1 MALLSTSN
9 RIAGVRFPSNLLIE
23 RKYNKKKG
31 KARLSINKD
40 NMQIILDTAPKKA
53 RAIKLWKQGSSE
65 IKIAQP
71 GWKIQSIKQTQYSTH
86 QQIKQ
91 FYNLTDSQYNLLW
104 IEASRLH
111 SSLLSVIES
120 RLDVLLFRS
129 QFASSIYQ
137 ARELIMHGKVTVNNQ
152 ICKLNSK
159 IITVGS
165 EISVK
170 PGDALRQQLRFQ
182 ARGYLLPNHLT
193 RNLVNSVF
201 LIKQP
206 TVQSIFL
213 PQNIEINKI
222 PGAI

>member
-1 MALLSTSN
+1 
-9 RIAGVRFPSNLLIE
+9 
-23 RKYNKKKG
+23 
-31 KARLSINKD
+31 
-40 NMQIILDTAPKKA
+40 
-53 RAIKLWKQGSSE
+53 
-65 IKIAQP
+65 
-71 GWKIQSIKQTQYSTH
+71 
-86 QQIKQ
+86 
-91 FYNLTDSQYNLLW
+91 
-104 IEASRLH
+104 
-111 SSLLSVIES
+111 LSVIES

-137 ARELIMHGKVTVNNQ
+137 ARELIMHGKVRVNNQ
-152 ICKLNSK
+152 ICKHNSK

-165 EISVK
+165 EISVN

-182 ARGYLLPNHLT
+182 ASGYLLPNHIT

-206 TVQSIFL
+206 TVQSIIL

>member
-23 RKYNKKKG
+23 RKYNKNIG

-40 NMQIILDTAPKKA
+40 NMQIIVDTAPKKS

-71 GWKIQSIKQTQYSTH
+71 GWKIQSIKQTQYFTH
-86 QQIKQ
+86 QQIIQ
-91 FYNLTDSQYNLLW
+91 FYNLTFSQYNLLW
-104 IEASRLH
+104 NHAHRLH
-111 SSLLSVIES
+111 LSLLSVIES

-129 QFASSIYQ
+129 QFASSIFE
-137 ARELIMHGKVTVNNQ
+137 ARELIFQGKVSVNNF
-152 ICKLNSK
+152 ICKQNYK
-159 IITVGS
+159 IISVGS
-165 EISVK
+165 QISVN

-182 ARGYLLPNHLT
+182 TCGYILPNYLT
-193 RNLVNSVF
+193 RNLVNSVL

-206 TVQSIFL
+206 TIQSINL
-213 PQNIEINKI
+213 PQNIDINKI